1 MVSQEGRSNR
11 VTRWTPGAYYG
22 EVVVGGNGR
31 GDDLNQ
37 LNGPAGLLLVKP
49 GQAKKIDW
57 EGGRCEGGL
66 NILRVVRYLDD
77 NMELK

>member
-49 GQAKKIDW
+49 GQAKKSIGK
-57 EGGRCEGGL
+57 GGDAKGG
-66 NILRVVRYLDD
+66 
-77 NMELK
+77 